1 MESSGPIGTSLVMN
15 CEKEGDLDI
24 RVPFFDLAV
33 QLFFGGSM
41 LGTLHACPCETTPH
55 TMNHN

>member
-24 RVPFFDLAV
+24 CVPFFDLAV
-33 QLFFGGSM
+33 QLFFWGEHAWM
-41 LGTLHACPCETTPH
+41 LTRMP
-55 TMNHN
+55 M